1 MEYAASAFEIKQL
14 NDAGHIEGLAA
25 GYGNVDHGGDM
36 LLFSSLAK
44 TLAQRGNVP
53 LPMLL
58 HHDLKRPIGAW
69 KEWQERPEGLFV
81 KGSLTLE
88 TRDAQEAH
96 ALAKSVALTGI
107 SIGWTPTCAPLCDK
121 GSRIIDAAE
130 LFEASLVTVPMN
142 NNARVSAVKS
152 IAGPRD
158 IEEILHQA
166 GLSGRKAKA
175 AATAAWRTINE
186 SNNEDEA
193 EAHAAALLRESAAR
207 ILKGIQK

>member
-36 LLFSSLAK
+36 LLFGSLAK

-88 TRDAQEAH
+88 T
-96 ALAKSVALTGI
+96 
-107 SIGWTPTCAPLCDK
+107 PL
-121 GSRIIDAAE
+121 
-130 LFEASLVTVPMN
+130 
-142 NNARVSAVKS
+142 
-152 IAGPRD
+152 
-158 IEEILHQA
+158 
-166 GLSGRKAKA
+166 
-175 AATAAWRTINE
+175 
-186 SNNEDEA
+186 
-193 EAHAAALLRESAAR
+193 
-207 ILKGIQK
+207 